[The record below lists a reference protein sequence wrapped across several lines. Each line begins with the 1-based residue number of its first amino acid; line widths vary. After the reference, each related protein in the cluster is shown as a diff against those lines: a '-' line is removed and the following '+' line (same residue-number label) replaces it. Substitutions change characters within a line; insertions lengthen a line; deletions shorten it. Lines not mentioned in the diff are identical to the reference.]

1 MHVRGL
7 KPLTRIFSGRR
18 LGLLGLL
25 VGSVALVGSACGGDD
40 NEALKIAYLADFSGP
55 IAEFGPAIQ
64 TGVDLAIEHINA
76 GGGVFGKDVVLVTGD
91 TGLDAVKGVEEA
103 SRLVEIAGA
112 HVMVGPLSSSVTIA
126 VAEGVTSKAKVPT
139 ISPSATAPGISV
151 ANDDGYLFRSTTSD
165 AAQGPVLAQLAA
177 DEGYTNVGVLFINDP
192 YGQGLSGAFESAFQ
206 GTLTSSSYEAG
217 QTTYLAELQAAA
229 GGGATVLVAIGF
241 PTEALVYIREALE
254 NDIFDKFLFV
264 DGTKSPELI
273 EGIGAEFL
281 NGFKGTAP
289 TGGPDTASA
298 IAWLAAYEARFGA
311 PPSTPFVKEA
321 YDATIAL
328 ALAAE
333 LAGSTDGEKI
343 RDALPKVGGP
353 SGETFIAGAAGVA
366 AALEAVRDGKS
377 INYEGAATSLD
388 WDAAGDVLTGF
399 IGLWQFADGAIV
411 ELSEVPFDLR

>member
-1 MHVRGL
+1 MQVRGL
-7 KPLTRIFSGRR
+7 KPLIHRFSRR
-18 LGLLGLL
+18 LALLSVVIISAALLG
-25 VGSVALVGSACGGDD
+25 AACGGDD
-40 NEALKIAYLADFSGP
+40 DEALKIAYLADFSGP

-103 SRLVEIAGA
+103 SRLVEIEGA
-112 HVMVGPLSSSVTIA
+112 HVMVGPLGSTVTIA
-126 VAEGVTSKAKVPT
+126 VAEAITGPAKVPT
-139 ISPSATAPGISV
+139 ISPSSTAPGVTV
-151 ANDDGYLFRSTTSD
+151 ADDDGYLFRSTTSD

-177 DEGYTNVGVLFINDP
+177 DEGYSNVGVLFINDP

-206 GTLTSSSYEAG
+206 GTLTSSSYESG
-217 QTTYLAELQAAA
+217 QTTYLAELQSAAA
-229 GGGATVLVAIGF
+229 NGADVLVAIGF
-241 PTEALVYIREALE
+241 PTEALIYVREALE

-264 DGTKSPELI
+264 DGTKSDDLI
-273 EGIGAEFL
+273 EGIGGQFL

-298 IAWLAAYEARFGA
+298 VAWLAAYEARFGA

-333 LAGSTDGEKI
+333 RAGSTDGEKI
-343 RDALPKVGGP
+343 RDALTKVGGP

-366 AALEAVRDGKS
+366 AALKAVRDGDD

-399 IGLWQFADGAIV
+399 IGLWQYEDGAIV